1 MKCVVIINN
10 YQKGAMLKMTPTDC
24 IVSQEQIDR
33 NHHKIVYDIQSERQ
47 KQFIEKVFAK
57 KLIYVE

>member
-1 MKCVVIINN
+1 MKCVFIINN

>member
-1 MKCVVIINN
+1 MKYEVTINN
-10 YQKGAMLKMTPTDC
+10 YQKGAMLKMTPTDA
-24 IVSQEQIDR
+24 IISQQQIDR

-57 KLIYVE
+57 KLICIE

>member
-1 MKCVVIINN
+1 MKYMVTINN